1 MTAVKKQWV
10 ARKPMQES
18 SRSPAMAAVAV
29 AQSAALPLLL
39 ALSFSHLL
47 NDIIQSLVP
56 AIYPIIKDAYALDY
70 GQIGLITFTFQLCA
84 SLFQPLVGMYT
95 DRRPQ
100 PYSLVAGMGITL
112 VGLMVLAHAASYPN
126 LLIGAALIGTGSSIF
141 HPEATRMARLASGGR
156 YGFAQSVFQVGGQAG
171 TALGPLLAAFVV
183 VPLGQ
188 SSLSWFSLAALLAMF
203 VVTRIGHWYKR
214 RSPASAKS
222 EAAGAK
228 THARSQNGAAFA
240 VAILI
245 LLMFSKSAYS
255 ASFSS
260 YYTFYLLGRF
270 HVSVQASQVMLFL
283 FLLASPLG
291 VLIGGHLGDRIGR
304 RKIIWF
310 SILGAVPFTP
320 ALPHVNLFWT
330 GVLTVIIGMIMAS
343 AFPAILVYAIE
354 LLPGRL
360 GMVAGLFYGLTFGLG
375 ALSAALLG
383 SLADATSI
391 ETVFRLCA
399 YLPLIGLL
407 TWFLPDIKRGQ
418 RELTTP

>member
-1 MTAVKKQWV
+1 
-10 ARKPMQES
+10 
-18 SRSPAMAAVAV
+18 MAAVAV